1 MVRARREERR
11 ALLDALGHRAASCSQ
26 LLDMVGLRLSG
37 DCLLRHN
44 CEAPVVA
51 STLHTGLVLPECKA
65 RPTRSKVDGLTYL
78 EGLYGEC
85 KSQRD
90 RSRFQGT
97 GSKTSGH
104 VAERRRTD
112 RICAR
117 CSEPT
122 IC

>member
-11 ALLDALGHRAASCSQ
+11 ALGHCAASCSQ
-26 LLDMVGLRLSG
+26 LLDMVGFRLSG

-78 EGLYGEC
+78 EGLMVSAKANAIAHGF
-85 KSQRD
+85 KAPAPR
-90 RSRFQGT
+90 RLGT
-97 GSKTSGH
+97 
-104 VAERRRTD
+104 
-112 RICAR
+112 
-117 CSEPT
+117 
-122 IC
+122 